1 MKKVAIAG
9 AGPTGVTLALMLVQ
23 RGIGVT
29 LVEAASDFHRVF
41 RGEALMPSG
50 LNALDEMGL
59 SEILEQIPHRQLDA
73 WEFILNKKSL
83 FRVDEP
89 IEADTQPCTLVSQP
103 PLLEKLILE
112 AQKYDRFEFIQGVA
126 VKDLLSI
133 DNRVAGIK
141 LVDEREIT
149 ADVVIGAD
157 GRNSIIRQRAGLKLE
172 RQPKSM
178 DLLWFKL
185 AANPKFVT
193 DNVFSAIGDGENA
206 FAVFHGAEP
215 GKLHLGWT
223 LSANQSDNLK
233 TNITEKTKAEW
244 AQMFASISP
253 SWLAEHFINY
263 ADSIEKPIKL
273 SVVVGLCPSW
283 HTPGVLLLGDAAHPM
298 SPIRAQGI
306 NVALRDVIVAV
317 NHLVPALLAEAD
329 NKQIDEIFSKIQQE
343 REPEIIRIQQ
353 LQKEEGR
360 QHEILP
366 QNLFLR
372 KIVFR
377 LARLASKAVR
387 ISWIQRQRK
396 MRQGVT
402 QVKLEV

>member
-1 MKKVAIAG
+1 MKKIAIAG
-9 AGPTGVTLALMLVQ
+9 GGPTGVTLALMLVQ
-23 RGIGVT
+23 RGIAVT
-29 LVEAASDFHRVF
+29 LVEVASDFHRVF

-50 LNALDEMGL
+50 LNALSEMGL
-59 SEILEQIPHRQLDA
+59 SKILEQIPHRQLNA

-83 FRVDEP
+83 FKVDEP
-89 IEADTQPCTLVSQP
+89 IEPNTQPCTLVSQP
-103 PLLEKLILE
+103 PLLEKLILS
-112 AQKYDRFEFIQGVA
+112 AQKYNHFEFIQGVA

-133 DNRVAGIK
+133 DNRVTGVK
-141 LVDEREIT
+141 LTDGREIP

-172 RQPKSM
+172 QQPKSM
-178 DLLWFKL
+178 DILWFKL

-193 DNVFSAIGDGENA
+193 ENVFTAIGDGENA
-206 FAVFHGAEP
+206 FAVFHGAEA

-223 LSANQSDNLK
+223 ISSNQKD
-233 TNITEKTKAEW
+233 TNINENTKAEW
-244 AQMFASISP
+244 AKMFASISP
-253 SWLAEHFINY
+253 SWLAEHFLNH

-273 SVVVGLCPSW
+273 SVIVGLCPSW

-317 NHLVPALLAEAD
+317 NHLVPALLAKAD
-329 NKQIDEIFSKIQQE
+329 NKQIDEILSQIQQE

-353 LQKEEGR
+353 LQKEESR

-366 QNLFLR
+366 KNLFLR

-377 LARLASKAVR
+377 LARLASQAVR
-387 ISWIQRQRK
+387 LSWIQRQRK

-402 QVKLEV
+402 LVKLEV